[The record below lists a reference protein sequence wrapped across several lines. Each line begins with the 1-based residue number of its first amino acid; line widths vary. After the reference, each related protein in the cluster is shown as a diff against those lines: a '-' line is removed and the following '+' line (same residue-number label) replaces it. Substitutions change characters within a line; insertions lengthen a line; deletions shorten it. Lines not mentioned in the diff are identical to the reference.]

1 MTGEPL
7 EQPQPSRAGAVS
19 SAARA
24 DRAAVR
30 VWLTL
35 VLLTLATYLA
45 GRAGLGGGLVVLL
58 LFLSVTVKGQLLA
71 EYFMGLKRVRWPWR
85 GVVSGW
91 LLTVVALI
99 GFAYWLGER

>member
-7 EQPQPSRAGAVS
+7 EQPQPSRAGAVDW
-19 SAARA
+19 AARA
-24 DRAAVR
+24 DRAAAL
-30 VWLTL
+30 VWLAL
-35 VLLTLATYLA
+35 VLLTLITYLA

-58 LFLSVTVKGQLLA
+58 LLLSVTVKGQLLA
-71 EYFMGLKRVRWPWR
+71 DYFMGLKQVRWPWR

-91 LLTVVALI
+91 LLSVVALI